1 MLSLGILHMILSPSP
16 TDEPTSCYVQL
27 NVNDIFL
34 AIAKKLP
41 KDGEGGAAGAGG
53 IRWELTKFQ
62 KSQVH
67 LISSDFQ
74 GYRRRR
80 RCSKELLLQQI
91 TLMWLPNSA
100 LKLFRKKNAK
110 KKILD
115 HIDGWCA
122 LTSDPAQLV
131 TIYMYHPVIQKWLLK
146 QQLAW
151 SESWLSL
158 HARDHCTDLFILFY
172 SCPGHNHLGLPYV
185 YLTNT
190 TSLNSITLPLK
201 HRVNWVY
208 ISTWEVFEHF
218 QDQCHLFYIC
228 WKHELCVIY
237 Y

>member
-1 MLSLGILHMILSPSP
+1 MLSLRILHMILSPSP
-16 TDEPTSCYVQL
+16 TDEPTSYYVQL

-110 KKILD
+110 KRFWITLMAGVRLQVTLRSLWLFTCTIQWSKSDSSNSNWLGQKVGCMQDCKRPLHWFVHTLLLLSRPQSFGLAVCIFNKY
-115 HIDGWCA
+115 HIIDELYNLA
-122 LTSDPAQLV
+122 LEAQG
-131 TIYMYHPVIQKWLLK
+131 T
-146 QQLAW
+146 
-151 SESWLSL
+151 
-158 HARDHCTDLFILFY
+158 
-172 SCPGHNHLGLPYV
+172 LGL
-185 YLTNT
+185 
-190 TSLNSITLPLK
+190 
-201 HRVNWVY
+201 
-208 ISTWEVFEHF
+208 HF
-218 QDQCHLFYIC
+218 DLGGIWAFSRPMPFVQR
-228 WKHELCVIY
+228 
-237 Y
+237 